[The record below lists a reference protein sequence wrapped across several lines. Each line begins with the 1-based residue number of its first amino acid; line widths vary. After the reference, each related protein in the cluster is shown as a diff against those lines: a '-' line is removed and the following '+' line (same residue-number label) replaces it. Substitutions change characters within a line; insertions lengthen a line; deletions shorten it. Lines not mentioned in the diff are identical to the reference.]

1 MGLTEAEASQM
12 LKRKAPQGDG
22 DEDEILVRRVREKAT
37 ERGGKHSDPATC
49 NCRICV
55 QPCQLCHYHVAIR
68 LHKYC
73 KTCEEEVKALTADAS
88 ANGWLDD
95 LEELHKTPSSWAA
108 VMFDFIH
115 QCPCHGPGL
124 KRRKYDFDQNR
135 VADMLRNKVF
145 HAHLVPDLRLA
156 PNPDC

>member
-1 MGLTEAEASQM
+1 MGLTEAEPSQM

-22 DEDEILVRRVREKAT
+22 DEEESK
-37 ERGGKHSDPATC
+37 EMGGKHSDPATC

-73 KTCEEEVKALTADAS
+73 KTCEEEVKALTADAG
-88 ANGWLDD
+88 ANGWMDAV
-95 LEELHKTPSSWAA
+95 EELHKTPSSWAA
-108 VMFDFIH
+108 SMLDFSH

-124 KRRKYDFDQNR
+124 KRRKYNFDPNR
-135 VADMLRNKVF
+135 VADMLSDKVF
-145 HAHLVPDLRLA
+145 DVHLVPKLRFPHGQH
-156 PNPDC
+156 PNATTPL